1 MKHYKDSGILVRV
14 GRQIAAMRKRSGMTQ
29 AELASKLH
37 IDKESMAR
45 IEKGQYRLRMR
56 LLFKIAQV
64 FGKKLQVSLIKRKG
78 GV

>member
-64 FGKKLQVSLIKRKG
+64 FGKKLQVTLIKRKG

>member
-14 GRQIAAMRKRSGMTQ
+14 GRKIAAMRKRSAMTE

-37 IDKESMAR
+37 ISKESVAR
-45 IEKGQYRLRMR
+45 IEKVQYRLRMR

-64 FGKKLQVSLIKRKG
+64 FGKKLQVTLIKRKG